1 MIKKKNKESLKYFEN
16 LKYSSF
22 QIIGNIIIVY
32 NGNIKVLRINKID
45 CKIMQRKAIQRM
57 RIAYE
62 RSMIFSC

>member
-45 CKIMQRKAIQRM
+45 CKIM
-57 RIAYE
+57 
-62 RSMIFSC
+62 